1 MRTSTTFS
9 VVLCA
14 LPFALSACGPTDG
27 SSRPGAA
34 DAAAVQVQAPDT
46 ARLRA
51 IYAQIG
57 GAYDSLMTRYA
68 GMASGLSVDQRRVF
82 QSMQQMYGQVAEM
95 HGLMFSDTAM
105 VRGGMMGRGATMGR
119 GGMMGSG
126 MVGGMRMGGVREWD
140 QQMLGMHQAMAEM
153 HRQAGEQDLAAMNVR
168 MAQLYEQALQ
178 DTPSDTAAPPE
189 RDGGQVSGSDVFTR
203 NCAACHG
210 AGGRGVAGAF
220 PPLAMSDWVTGE
232 ARTPI
237 RIVLYGLQGSM
248 QVSGAAFNGTMP
260 AFGARLTDRELA
272 AVLSYVRS
280 SCGNDA
286 LAISPADVKTVR
298 EAETGRTR
306 PFTPGDVR

>member
-14 LPFALSACGPTDG
+14 LPFAFSACGPTDG

-34 DAAAVQVQAPDT
+34 DAAAVQALDT

-51 IYAQIG
+51 IYAEIG
-57 GAYDSLMTRYA
+57 GAYDSLMTRYT
-68 GMASGLSVDQRRVF
+68 GMASGLSADQRQVL
-82 QSMQQMYGQVAEM
+82 QSMHQMYGQAAEM
-95 HGLMFSDTAM
+95 HRLMLSDTAM
-105 VRGGMMGRGATMGR
+105 GRGGMMGRGAMMGR
-119 GGMMGSG
+119 GGMTGSG
-126 MVGGMRMGGVREWD
+126 MYGGMRMGGVREWD
-140 QQMLGMHQAMAEM
+140 EQMLGMHQAMAAM
-153 HRQAGEQDLAAMNVR
+153 HRQAGEQDLAVMNDR

-178 DTPSDTAAPPE
+178 DMPADTAAPPE
-189 RDGGQVSGSDVFTR
+189 RDGGQASGSDTFAQ

-232 ARTPI
+232 ARTPV

-260 AFGARLTDRELA
+260 AFGARLTDQEVA

-280 SCGNDA
+280 SWGNDA
-286 LAISPADVKTVR
+286 PVISPGDVTTVR
-298 EAETGRTR
+298 KAEAGRTR